1 MARSSDGSEG
11 AGGSPGQQQQAP
23 QQQQEVEQGASA
35 DGVTFQMGAD
45 NRLVMVIQQP
55 GTAGPQRLQVT
66 GIRLHPEAG
75 VAAGHGN
82 AAASGGAEAAGSSAH
97 VLDLITDG
105 GSHTIELASESDWA
119 GLVVGLNSMLLLL
132 EQQEPQVVEQLG
144 AIPMGQVAWS
154 TAVLGL
160 GDV

>member
-1 MARSSDGSEG
+1 MARSSDGSEEG
-11 AGGSPGQQQQAP
+11 GTVGSPGGQQQQE
-23 QQQQEVEQGASA
+23 QQQQQQVAEQDANA

-45 NRLVMVIQQP
+45 NRLVMIIQQA

-66 GIRLHPEAG
+66 GIRLHL
-75 VAAGHGN
+75 N
-82 AAASGGAEAAGSSAH
+82 AEQGGGSSASH

-105 GSHTIELASESDWA
+105 GTHTIELASESDWA

-132 EQQEPQVVEQLG
+132 EQQEPQEVERLG
-144 AIPMGQVAWS
+144 AVPMAQVAWS

-160 GDV
+160 ADA